1 MFIKQ
6 VFYGVMRYSDFL
18 KVFSDKLFQF
28 NKATTERKDEFL
40 YQIFAYLLIFRIDEL
55 PMEDF
60 KCIVNVRKKFKKITD
75 HKKLRKTKKK
85 K

>member
-6 VFYGVMRYSDFL
+6 VFYGVMRYADFL
-18 KVFSDKLFQF
+18 KVFSDKLFLF

-40 YQIFAYLLIFRIDEL
+40 YQIFAYLIIFRLDEL

-60 KCIVNVRKKFKKITD
+60 KSIVNVRK
-75 HKKLRKTKKK
+75 
-85 K
+85 